1 MKASSVRLFLCM
13 NNKYQITYSTSI
25 IELISKEK
33 ISVALSTYQ
42 AGKVILISSRDGIL
56 NQLPISFKK
65 PMGIAIQ
72 GSKLAVAC
80 IDEIQL
86 FSKEEQNKVSKKI
99 ELNEFDNIYLHRAT
113 YHTGVLD
120 LHDLEF
126 GEGMIWGVNTL
137 FSCLAVYDINFSFRP
152 KWKPPF
158 ISKLVP
164 EDNCHLNGMA
174 LLNHLPKYAT
184 ALSKDDTKQ
193 GWRNDKLNTGILMEV
208 PSGEIILE
216 SLSMPHSP
224 RLHNDQL
231 YVLESGNGNLLKVS
245 PSEKKS
251 EVIFNFNC
259 FVRGLSFYKNYA
271 LIGKSKIRDTSKDFE
286 DLEVKENSTN
296 AGLIFFDMIKKEI
309 IGEINYET
317 DIEEIFDVQ
326 ILENTENPVIISTQL
341 EKINDVI
348 TFPGNA
354 FWKNEIQD
362 AN

>member
-1 MKASSVRLFLCM
+1 ME
-13 NNKYQITYSTSI
+13 NKYQINYSKSL
-25 IELISKEK
+25 IEFLSNEK

-42 AGKVILISSRDGIL
+42 AGKVILISSNAGML

-86 FSKEEQNKVSKKI
+86 FSKEEQLRVSKKS
-99 ELNEFDNIYLHRAT
+99 ELTEFDTIYLHRAT
-113 YHTGVLD
+113 YHTGILD

-126 GEGMIWGVNTL
+126 GDGMIWGVNTL
-137 FSCLAVYDINFSFRP
+137 FSCLAVYDINYSFRP

-158 ISKLVP
+158 ISSLVP

-174 LLNHLPKYAT
+174 MHNHLPKYVT
-184 ALSKDDTKQ
+184 SLSNDDTKH
-193 GWRNDKLNTGILMEV
+193 GWRKNKLKTGLLMEI
-208 PSGEIILE
+208 PSGEIILQG
-216 SLSMPHSP
+216 LSMPHSP
-224 RLHNDQL
+224 RLYQDNL
-231 YVLESGNGNLLKVS
+231 YVLESGNGNLIKVF

-259 FVRGLSFYKNYA
+259 FIRGLSFFKNYA
-271 LIGKSKIRDTSKDFE
+271 LIGKSKIRETSKDFD
-286 DLEVKENSTN
+286 DLDVKINSTN
-296 AGLIFFDMIKKEI
+296 AGLIFFDMNEKKV
-309 IGEINYET
+309 IGEINYES

-326 ILENTENPVIISTQL
+326 ILENTENPVIITSQL
-341 EKINDVI
+341 EKVNDII

-354 FWKNEIQD
+354 FWKNENQND
-362 AN
+362 K

>member
-1 MKASSVRLFLCM
+1 ME
-13 NNKYQITYSTSI
+13 NKYQINYSKTL
-25 IELISKEK
+25 IEFLSSEK

-86 FSKEEQNKVSKKI
+86 YSKEEQNRVSKKN
-99 ELNEFDNIYLHRAT
+99 ELNEFDSIYLHRAT

-126 GEGMIWGVNTL
+126 GEGLIWGVNTL
-137 FSCLAVYDINFSFRP
+137 FSCLAVYDINYSFRP

-158 ISKLVP
+158 ISSLVP

-174 LLNHLPKYAT
+174 MQNHLPKYVT
-184 ALSKDDTKQ
+184 SLSNDDTKH
-193 GWRNDKLNTGILMEV
+193 GWRKNKLKTGLLMEV
-208 PSGEIILE
+208 PSGEIILDG
-216 SLSMPHSP
+216 LSMPHSP
-224 RLHNDQL
+224 RLYLDNL

-245 PSEKKS
+245 PNEKKS
-251 EVIFNFNC
+251 EVIFNFKC

-271 LIGKSKIRDTSKDFE
+271 LIGKSKIRETSKDFD
-286 DLEVKENSTN
+286 DLDVKVNSTH
-296 AGLIFFDMIKKEI
+296 AGFIFFDMNKKEV

-326 ILENTENPVIISTQL
+326 ILENTENPVIISSQL
-341 EKINDVI
+341 DKINDII

-354 FWKNEIQD
+354 FWKNENQEEK
-362 AN
+362 

>member
-1 MKASSVRLFLCM
+1 MEK
-13 NNKYQITYSTSI
+13 KYQINYSKC
-25 IELISKEK
+25 LIDLLADEK

-42 AGKVILISSRDGIL
+42 AGKVILISSREGIL

-72 GSKLAVAC
+72 GSKLAIAC

-86 FSKEEQNKVSKKI
+86 FSREEQQKIRKKKD
-99 ELNEFDNIYLHRAT
+99 LNEFDSIYLHRAT

-158 ISKLVP
+158 ITSLVP

-174 LLNHLPKYAT
+174 MQNDLPKYVT
-184 ALSKDDTKQ
+184 SLSKDDSKQ
-193 GWRNDKLNTGILMEV
+193 GWRKNKLRTGVLMEV
-208 PSGEIILE
+208 PSGVIILE

-224 RLHNDQL
+224 RFHDKQL

-245 PSEKKS
+245 PADKTA
-251 EVIFNFNC
+251 EVVFNFNC
-259 FVRGLSFYKNYA
+259 FIRGLSFYKNYA
-271 LIGKSKIRDTSKDFE
+271 LIGKSKIRETSKDFD
-286 DLEVKENSTN
+286 DLEVKYNSAN
-296 AGLIFFDMIKKEI
+296 AGLIFFDLNKREV
-309 IGEINYET
+309 IGEINYES
-317 DIEEIFDVQ
+317 DVEEIFDVQ
-326 ILENTENPVIISTQL
+326 ILENTENPVIISSQL
-341 EKINDVI
+341 EKINDII

-354 FWKNEIQD
+354 FWKNEIQEE
-362 AN
+362 N